1 MNYVS
6 LIYILNVI
14 YIIYIYIYY
23 DALCDM
29 LHMKH
34 ECHDMKHVIDR
45 LINEWTSHDIDMC
58 LNHKIMRNILYYMSL
73 CENIIMC
80 KNYDGQKNNDFTK
93 QIDEFK

>member
-1 MNYVS
+1 
-6 LIYILNVI
+6 
-14 YIIYIYIYY
+14 
-23 DALCDM
+23 
-29 LHMKH
+29 
-34 ECHDMKHVIDR
+34 
-45 LINEWTSHDIDMC
+45 MC